1 MRDNILIVLAVLIL
15 ATMWFQI
22 STQNTKYRYD
32 VITGSNMLTILVD
45 KKTGNTW
52 RNCIC
57 GDKTPIP
64 GCWEKMTTLNAEEF
78 NKPIGE
84 VKTRRKMAAL
94 QKKMQNNV
102 QQIPQQQA
110 PQETK

>member
-45 KKTGNTW
+45 KKQG
-52 RNCIC
+52 
-57 GDKTPIP
+57 IP
-64 GCWEKMTTLNAEEF
+64 GEIVYA
-78 NKPIGE
+78 
-84 VKTRRKMAAL
+84 
-94 QKKMQNNV
+94 
-102 QQIPQQQA
+102 
-110 PQETK
+110 ETKLLYLDAGKK